1 MNLSEIKFTVDT
13 GALDSAIG
21 KIAQLKASVGTLKET
36 AATRKD
42 SLTVQR
48 EEIKT
53 AKEQERL
60 ERERLKTLEQGIK
73 TSKAQASASKASGDA
88 VEDTSEKMSAA
99 TKAVEKQVLS
109 MKVLRAETWATT
121 EGIINLGEGFTKSQA
136 NSLANLKLTGATSE
150 QLMMMAHS
158 YQELNR
164 IMGINAFDNSASGLA
179 KMTKQLRELEAIEK
193 LVGAGFSLT
202 KDQIIEFV
210 RENERTIQQF
220 KSEGRTTEDLTQA
233 LEKLQEKYLTT
244 GTALNKRIAASKE
257 MERVAK
263 EQARSEIK
271 AANDIAKANE
281 YIEKELAKIVF
292 AADEVNAA
300 LNKSASNG
308 IFNFEAALKRSG
320 MTADKQAEKLLAY
333 RNAQQKVADAEKKNQ
348 ADYITRAVGPQ
359 ITDIFV
365 GLATGQSPLTI
376 MLQQGGQLRDQF
388 SQMKIDSK
396 DMAGVMKNAMS
407 TMVVSIKDTAFAI
420 TSLLGG
426 AFKDAGTGLTNF
438 FVNGVKSAALET
450 RAMVIALTQG
460 KEAAEKFKV
469 AMSSPTVTSSMAMR
483 GLALAATAVGATV
496 AVATAY
502 LAAYTYALV
511 KTNKA
516 ENELSRSLLL
526 TGASLGMNVKQAS
539 ELIKTQG
546 DLGRSMSD
554 TRRVLTAMAKEGGF
568 TQEQFLLIN
577 QAAIELER
585 VGGPKI
591 EETVK
596 RFAKFK
602 DEPVKALRELQ
613 VQTGLVNEETLKS
626 IQSYEKR
633 GEAVK
638 AATLADKEAARVLQ
652 EVAKEYEENAGFWTN
667 LGIRISKAFEPLTNI
682 LDELTRIK
690 GPLDDLA
697 NARYKLQAMEGSK
710 SGLLG
715 SSEAQINAQKD
726 VVKRLEEQ
734 VRVQEV
740 DNAWR
745 KKTSAQAG
753 AQLKIEN
760 DLVSVTKVQ
769 NEQLAKTLSLNDY
782 IAKRRESIGAD
793 KMKFA
798 TAEQLKQYDEL
809 FKKEYEAQ
817 NKQSQAADNSLQTI
831 KQAYENQKSEIQAQ
845 LQGQLEIKKFY
856 QQLELGDMQEN
867 LDSQNNLITQ
877 SFGKRY
883 AALKTFGDEYSAALS
898 KAIKKEADPQKRSN
912 LVNQQKNIPGMLAAE
927 KEKINTDYIKVYEGE
942 IREALKAWQ
951 GVSKQLDDV
960 NRKEEELI
968 AKRRREND
976 LKIASVSLS
985 PMDQAIATAKVEE
998 QNRQAEVKHQ
1008 FDMAQ
1013 KEAERRTADITFDRD
1028 RAIAKKADPEVI
1040 AALDDLVAKQKAEQ
1054 DAVWASVT
1062 AWEAMN
1068 DTMIEAAGEQGKMS
1082 YMIDVFTKFTE
1093 DATKTNFGQV
1103 LADQFGIAAGGV
1115 GSMIDALNRAGEAK
1129 IAFDI
1134 IQSQTDNPEQR
1145 KKNED
1150 KYFQGQVNN
1159 YAKMAGAA
1167 KNFFGKKTA
1176 AAKVAYAVETGL
1188 QAFSIA
1194 MSLRETAIKL
1204 AGYAETGIAAV
1215 ASAGTSIAAL
1225 LGIGTTAGAVAPVVA
1240 AAGTPGPAAFAAYAA
1255 MAALVAAAGFG
1266 AFNGGGSF
1274 APSNEGTGTVLGDK
1288 SAKSQSLGNSFQR
1301 LLDVDTMQLK
1311 HSAEMLTSLRSI
1323 DNNTKVLG
1331 IALVRSGAIDI
1342 SKSGEG
1348 IATGK
1353 FDTKLSNYLET
1364 STRTGLAMVTG
1375 GLSEALGL
1383 GKIVGNISKALFGS
1397 TTKIEG
1403 QGIFS
1408 GEQNLGKVLSGGFD
1422 AQYFSDVLTKKK
1434 VAGFTTSKS
1443 RSTRVTDE
1451 GTSEL
1456 DRQLTLIFSNMVDVL
1471 ETASKPLG
1479 VSFQDI
1485 ADRINKT
1492 TISIG
1497 KVDLKGLS
1505 GEEVTE
1511 KLQAVFSKVGD
1522 QMAQQ
1527 ILPGFEEFTKVGE
1540 GYFDTVT
1547 RVATGVEYATSALE
1561 MLGISAID
1569 FRNIT
1574 EKQGDVDTELIRDS
1588 ILATEGLNGISK
1600 IIKSFGGEAE
1610 NLVDAYQS
1618 LTGIR
1623 ESLKGIGLVGDIV
1636 GFALIEGARGLDE
1649 LQSSVTAFSDLLPES
1664 ERLSLATESLR
1675 AKFKLLGIDSMPATA
1690 EAFVSLVKGVDTSTE
1705 AGQVLLGKLLGLSDA
1720 FKTVADQS
1728 ERVKTERLGLEEEL
1742 LKLQNNT
1749 AELRKKELESLDPSN
1764 RALQEQIWLLQD
1776 QKTATEEL
1784 TKALESAGKSIQ
1796 DEINRLRGVTSTSGS
1811 GTLQTQF
1818 AINTASA
1825 RAGNVDALK
1834 SLPDLSKAI
1843 ETATISSAST
1853 ELEVARMKAFLAT
1866 SLSQTMQTLGLSTDA
1881 SGNVSVGSS
1890 LTGTTSGTSASGS
1903 ALIVD
1908 KTNQELLTELK
1919 TLNAKVADLEAAA
1932 VATALTNSKMHKI
1945 LDRVAADGNNFS
1957 VVVNTETAPVQ
1968 VHTV

>member
-60 ERERLKTLEQGIK
+60 ERERLKTIEQGIK
-73 TSKAQASASKASGDA
+73 TSKAQASASQSQAQ
-88 VEDTSEKMSAA
+88 A
-99 TKAVEKQVLS
+99 TKGLNETTKQSVSIYDKQQIILDYMTKGYSKGQSSILAMAQVAGAAKDEIAALGQVLDTQRRLIGGDPFDKS
-109 MKVLRAETWATT
+109 LSSLKSLKNEYSILRAEMEAYNSGVMLSSKQIRGLAEDKQRLIERMKL
-121 EGIINLGEGFTKSQA
+121 EGVSSEEQA
-136 NSLANLKLTGATSE
+136 VRLRKLTSDTMRYAAIHNKLESDIEDQIRKNKEWASSNNYVEKELEKVRFALSE
-150 QLMMMAHS
+150 TNE
-158 YQELNR
+158 ELNR
-164 IMGINAFDNSASGLA
+164 GSANSI
-179 KMTKQLRELEAIEK
+179 LR
-193 LVGAGFSLT
+193 F
-202 KDQIIEFV
+202 
-210 RENERTIQQF
+210 EN
-220 KSEGRTTEDLTQA
+220 
-233 LEKLQEKYLTT
+233 
-244 GTALNKRIAASKE
+244 
-257 MERVAK
+257 
-263 EQARSEIK
+263 
-271 AANDIAKANE
+271 
-281 YIEKELAKIVF
+281 
-292 AADEVNAA
+292 
-300 LNKSASNG
+300 
-308 IFNFEAALKRSG
+308 ALKRSG
-320 MTADKQAEKLLAY
+320 RSVKEQTKLLQEY
-333 RNAQQKVADAEKKNQ
+333 RTAQMQLQKAGGDRAV
-348 ADYITRAVGPQ
+348 DYITRAVGPQ

-365 GLATGQSPLTI
+365 GLATGQNPLTI

-388 SQMKIDSK
+388 AMMKIDSK

-426 AFKDAGTGLTNF
+426 AIKDTGIGVTNYL
-438 FVNGVKSAALET
+438 VKGLNSAVVET
-450 RAMVIALTQG
+450 RAFVIGMTQGAKASEDFRNAAKASSFMTGDFKALGVASMFVGAALAGVTAAVIAYGVSL
-460 KEAAEKFKV
+460 
-469 AMSSPTVTSSMAMR
+469 
-483 GLALAATAVGATV
+483 
-496 AVATAY
+496 Y
-502 LAAYTYALV
+502 
-511 KTNKA
+511 KTIKS

-526 TGASLGMNVKQAS
+526 TGASLGMNVGQAS

-554 TRRVLTAMAKEGGF
+554 TTRVLTAMAKEGGF
-568 TQEQFLLIN
+568 TREQFLLIN
-577 QAAIELER
+577 EAAIELER

-591 EETVK
+591 EDTIK

-633 GEAVK
+633 GEAIK
-638 AATLADKEAARVLQ
+638 AATEADKEGARILK
-652 EVAKEYEENAGFWTN
+652 EIAKDYEKNAGFWTT
-667 LGIRISKAFEPLTNI
+667 LGLRISEAFKPLTNI
-682 LDELTRIK
+682 LIELTRVTSATEQLTLAEKNLAYIK
-690 GPLDDLA
+690 GSKFSSKGDIA
-697 NARYKLQAMEGSK
+697 NA
-710 SGLLG
+710 
-715 SSEAQINAQKD
+715 
-726 VVKRLEEQ
+726 EEQ
-734 VRVQEV
+734 VRIAQSKVRIEKS
-740 DNAWR
+740 DAYWREYNAEKGR
-745 KKTSAQAG
+745 N
-753 AQLKIEN
+753 QLEIDK
-760 DLVSVTKVQ
+760 DLKDVAKLR
-769 NEQLAKTLSLNDY
+769 NEQLVKTLTLTEY

-798 TAEQLKQYDEL
+798 TPDQRKQYDEL

-877 SFGKRY
+877 SFEGRY
-883 AALKTFGDEYSAALS
+883 RALETFGTKYAEALA
-898 KAIKKEADPQKRSN
+898 KAMKSETSPAKREDIAREQAN
-912 LVNQQKNIPGMLAAE
+912 LPGKLAAE

-960 NRKEEELI
+960 NRKEDELV

-976 LKIASVSLS
+976 LKIASISLS
-985 PMDQAIATAKVEE
+985 PMDQAIAAAKVEE
-998 QNRQAEVKHQ
+998 QNRQAEVRHQ

-1028 RAIAKKADPEVI
+1028 RAIRNKADPDVI
-1040 AALDDLVAKQKAEQ
+1040 EGLDDLVAKQKAEQ
-1054 DAVWASVT
+1054 DAVWASIT
-1062 AWEAMN
+1062 AWEAMQ
-1068 DTMIEAAGEQGKMS
+1068 DVMIEAAGEQGKMS

-1129 IAFDI
+1129 IAFDV

-1274 APSNEGTGTVLGDK
+1274 TPSNEGTGTVLGDK

-1342 SKSGEG
+1342 GKSGEG

-1353 FDTKLSNYLET
+1353 FDTKLSNSLET
-1364 STRTGLAMVTG
+1364 ATRTGLAMVTG
-1375 GLSEALGL
+1375 GLSEALGI
-1383 GKIVGNISKALFGS
+1383 GKIIGNISKALFGS

-1434 VAGFTTSKS
+1434 TLGFTTSTS

-1456 DRQLTLIFSNMVDVL
+1456 DRQLTLIFSSMVDVL

-1485 ADRINKT
+1485 ADRINAT
-1492 TISIG
+1492 NISIG
-1497 KVDLKGLS
+1497 KVDLQGLS

-1600 IIKSFGGEAE
+1600 IIKSFGGDAE

-1811 GTLQTQF
+1811 GTLQAQF

-1843 ETATISSAST
+1843 ESATISSAST

-1957 VVVNTETAPVQ
+1957 VVVNTEAAPVQ
-1968 VHTV
+1968 VQTV

>member
-1 MNLSEIKFTVDT
+1 MNLSEIKFTVET
-13 GALDSAIG
+13 GALDSAID

-60 ERERLKTLEQGIK
+60 ERERLKTIEQGIK

-164 IMGINAFDNSASGLA
+164 IMGINTFDNSASGLA

-220 KSEGRTTEDLTQA
+220 KSEGRTTEELTQA
-233 LEKLQEKYLTT
+233 LEKLGEKYLTT

-333 RNAQQKVADAEKKNQ
+333 RNAQQKVAEAEKKNQ

-388 SQMKIDSK
+388 SQMKVDSK
-396 DMAGVMKNAMS
+396 DMAAVMKNAMS

-426 AFKDAGTGLTNF
+426 AIKDAGTGLTNF

-460 KEAAEKFKV
+460 KDAADKFKV

-697 NARYKLQAMEGSK
+697 AARYKLQSMEGSK
-710 SGLLG
+710 NGLLG

-976 LKIASVSLS
+976 LKIASISLS
-985 PMDQAIATAKVEE
+985 PMDQAIAAAKVEE
-998 QNRQAEVKHQ
+998 QNRQAEVRHQ
-1008 FDMAQ
+1008 LDMAQ

-1028 RAIAKKADPEVI
+1028 RAIRNKADPDVI
-1040 AALDDLVAKQKAEQ
+1040 EGLDDLIGKQKAEQ
-1054 DAVWASVT
+1054 DAVASSIT
-1062 AWEAMN
+1062 AWEDKRKAMV
-1068 DTMIEAAGEQGKMS
+1068 DAAGEQGKMS

-1129 IAFDI
+1129 IAYETLHTKEAD
-1134 IQSQTDNPEQR
+1134 P
-1145 KKNED
+1145 KKREALED

-1176 AAKVAYAVETGL
+1176 AAKVAYGVEASL
-1188 QAFSIA
+1188 QAISIA
-1194 MSLRETAIKL
+1194 MSLHETAVKVGGYLEEMAMAGASEATKTAL
-1204 AGYAETGIAAV
+1204 AEAGWFARMGIYASEIMAKFTAVMGPWGLAAGAAAV
-1215 ASAGTSIAAL
+1215 VAL
-1225 LGIGTTAGAVAPVVA
+1225 GLSSGSS
-1240 AAGTPGPAAFAAYAA
+1240 
-1255 MAALVAAAGFG
+1255 
-1266 AFNGGGSF
+1266 GSF
-1274 APSNEGTGTVLGDK
+1274 TPSNEGTGTVLGDK

-1342 SKSGEG
+1342 GKSGEG

-1353 FDTKLSNYLET
+1353 FDTNLSNGVANVG
-1364 STRTGLAMVTG
+1364 RAGMAAVTFG
-1375 GLSEALGL
+1375 VSELLGL
-1383 GKIVGNISKALFGS
+1383 GKAFDSLAKSLFGS

-1434 VAGFTTSKS
+1434 TLGFTTSKS
-1443 RSTRVTDE
+1443 RSTRITDE

-1492 TISIG
+1492 NISIG
-1497 KVDLKGLS
+1497 KVDLQGLS
-1505 GEEVTE
+1505 GQEVTE

-1522 QMAQQ
+1522 EMAKQ
-1527 ILPGFEEFTKVGE
+1527 IIPGFEEFTKVGE

-1811 GTLQTQF
+1811 GTLQAQF

-1843 ETATISSAST
+1843 ESATISSAST

-1932 VATALTNSKMHKI
+1932 VATALSNSKMHKI

-1957 VVVNTETAPVQ
+1957 VVVNTEAAPVQ
-1968 VHTV
+1968 VQTV